1 MPKKILNTEFDR
13 ISSEPIEITIR
24 EKIGKIVSPDNLS
37 EIPDL
42 IKKIDMDS
50 NLMSDEIK
58 EIRSKT
64 VFNIN
69 KSASV
74 GAEYIKKILND

>member
-1 MPKKILNTEFDR
+1 MK
-13 ISSEPIEITIR
+13 
-24 EKIGKIVSPDNLS
+24 
-37 EIPDL
+37 IPDL

-50 NLMSDEIK
+50 NLINDEIK

-74 GAEYIKKILND
+74 GAEYIKKILDN

>member
-1 MPKKILNTEFDR
+1 M

-24 EKIGKIVSPDNLS
+24 EKIGKIVSPDNLDK
-37 EIPDL
+37 IPDL
-42 IKKIDMDS
+42 IKKIDIDS
-50 NLMSDEIK
+50 NLISDEIK

-74 GAEYIKKILND
+74 GAEYIKKILDN

>member
-1 MPKKILNTEFDR
+1 MSNC
-13 ISSEPIEITIR
+13 
-24 EKIGKIVSPDNLS
+24 
-37 EIPDL
+37 
-42 IKKIDMDS
+42 KIDMDS
-50 NLMSDEIK
+50 DLMSDEIK

-69 KSASV
+69 KSASI